1 MSNKYF
7 KRFSNS
13 VVVRKC
19 PKKKKKKVIYSH
31 ETSIDFKDKAHF
43 GGGVSPVSRVQQG
56 PPGSSSIGTQP
67 RSPPG
72 PCQDPADICVFYSRS
87 ILNY

>member
-1 MSNKYF
+1 M
-7 KRFSNS
+7 
-13 VVVRKC
+13 
-19 PKKKKKKVIYSH
+19 PKKKKGIYSH
-31 ETSIDFKDKAHF
+31 ETGTDFKDKAHF
-43 GGGVSPVSRVQQG
+43 GGGVSSVSRGQQG

-72 PCQDPADICVFYSRS
+72 PCQDPADARVFYSRS